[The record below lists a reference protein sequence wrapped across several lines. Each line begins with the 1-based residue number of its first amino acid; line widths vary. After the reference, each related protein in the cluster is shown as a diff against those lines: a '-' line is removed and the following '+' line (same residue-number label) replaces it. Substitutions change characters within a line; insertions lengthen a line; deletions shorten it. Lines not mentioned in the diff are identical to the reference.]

1 MMKRNCMSKRADGR
15 AYDQLRLIKIERN
28 VNIHAEG
35 SAYIETGETKLICL
49 ASVAETTPGFLRDT
63 GRGWVTAEYAMLP
76 RATTDRTNRER
87 RGAGGRTMEIQR
99 LIGRSLRA
107 VINQP
112 LLGERTITVDCDV
125 IQADGG
131 TRSAAVTG
139 AFVAM
144 YDAIR
149 GLVEG
154 ERIARSPVTDFVAA
168 TSVGIVGGDQMIDLC
183 YREDSE
189 ADVDM
194 NVVMTG
200 SGKFIELQGTAEKEP
215 FGKETLDDL
224 LTLAAEG
231 IEEIFGIQKR
241 VLGVD

>member
-1 MMKRNCMSKRADGR
+1 MSKRADNR
-15 AYDQLRLIKIERN
+15 ACDQLRRIKIERN

-49 ASVAETTPGFLRDT
+49 ASVAEVTPGFLRDT

-76 RATTDRTNRER
+76 RATTGRTNRER

-107 VINQP
+107 VVNQP

-131 TRSAAVTG
+131 TRSAAITG

-149 GLVEG
+149 GLVEE
-154 ERIARSPVTDFVAA
+154 ERIARSPITDFVAA
-168 TSVGIVGGDQMIDLC
+168 TSVGIVGGDKMLDLC
-183 YREDSE
+183 YCEDSE

-200 SGKFIELQGTAEKEP
+200 SGKFIEVQGTAEKEP

-224 LTLAAEG
+224 LVLAAEG
-231 IEEIFGIQKR
+231 IQEIFGIQKR
-241 VLGVD
+241 ALEVD